1 MERRI
6 RTRIG
11 VLILVIGLLVG
22 LFSLRVYKLQI
33 SEDARQADTLTYY
46 TTVQAARGQ
55 ILDRNGTV
63 LVTNR
68 ASYDI
73 VVISYVWLN
82 GPSPNESLM
91 KLLDTCDELGV
102 SIQHHLP
109 VSEDRPYRF
118 TLDEYE
124 GTGWDDHFRTYLNS
138 RDMDSDIAAGTFMNN
153 LRKSY
158 NLPEDMS
165 PEEAYRLIAVRYE
178 LELRGIEGMPLDNY
192 VLASDVSAEQL
203 AAITEL
209 GIPGVTVQI
218 STVREYK
225 TQYAAH
231 ILGYTGKMTA
241 EEYNETYK
249 DLGYAMN
256 AVVGKEGVELAFEQY
271 LHGTDGLL
279 KTTITSTG
287 QILDQEYVITPVPGG
302 NVELS
307 IDLNLQQ
314 TAYNALEAYILD
326 IRENGANEKLNGMDA
341 KGGAVV
347 VQDVNT
353 GEILAAASYPSYDP
367 NTFSRDY
374 NELLND
380 PYTPLI
386 NRCFNAQYPPGSTFK
401 MITGI
406 TAMEFAG
413 VNRYFQVVDEGVYT
427 KFEGLG
433 YAPACHI
440 YRSRGVT
447 HGTEN
452 MMEALRDSCNY
463 YFYEVGLKCSIKD
476 MDYVASKFGL
486 GEYTGIEVLEYK
498 GQRANRD
505 SKAKVWAGTAQE
517 AWVEG
522 DMIQASIG
530 QSLNEFT
537 PLQLCVY
544 TSTLANEGVRMKA
557 TLLRRVVSWDFKD
570 LLAESQPEIADRIEL
585 KPETITMYKEGMV
598 MATGLG
604 ATAEAFSKENYP
616 IQVAAKTGTAQHGDL
631 TESDNSSLVCFA
643 PVDDPELAIAIYVE
657 NGAVGGRLSYIAMDV
672 FDSYFSQTGRYDTV
686 YGENEVR

>member
-1 MERRI
+1 
-6 RTRIG
+6 
-11 VLILVIGLLVG
+11 
-22 LFSLRVYKLQI
+22 
-33 SEDARQADTLTYY
+33 
-46 TTVQAARGQ
+46 
-55 ILDRNGTV
+55 
-63 LVTNR
+63 
-68 ASYDI
+68 
-73 VVISYVWLN
+73 
-82 GPSPNESLM
+82 
-91 KLLDTCDELGV
+91 
-102 SIQHHLP
+102 
-109 VSEDRPYRF
+109 
-118 TLDEYE
+118 
-124 GTGWDDHFRTYLNS
+124 
-138 RDMDSDIAAGTFMNN
+138 
-153 LRKSY
+153 
-158 NLPEDMS
+158 
-165 PEEAYRLIAVRYE
+165 
-178 LELRGIEGMPLDNY
+178 
-192 VLASDVSAEQL
+192 
-203 AAITEL
+203 
-209 GIPGVTVQI
+209 
-218 STVREYK
+218 
-225 TQYAAH
+225 
-231 ILGYTGKMTA
+231 
-241 EEYNETYK
+241 
-249 DLGYAMN
+249 
-256 AVVGKEGVELAFEQY
+256 
-271 LHGTDGLL
+271 
-279 KTTITSTG
+279 
-287 QILDQEYVITPVPGG
+287 
-302 NVELS
+302 
-307 IDLNLQQ
+307 
-314 TAYNALEAYILD
+314 
-326 IRENGANEKLNGMDA
+326 
-341 KGGAVV
+341 
-347 VQDVNT
+347 
-353 GEILAAASYPSYDP
+353 
-367 NTFSRDY
+367 
-374 NELLND
+374 
-380 PYTPLI
+380 
-386 NRCFNAQYPPGSTFK
+386 

-598 MATGLG
+598 MSTGLG

-672 FDSYFSQTGRYDTV
+672 FDSYFSQTGRYETV